1 MSRWLSKATAKA
13 TARVRTLARPAVA
26 FVGGADVDRAVAGF
40 EVWAREHAGCVCE
53 IGLSGSLV
61 HTCVV
66 PDEVV
71 QAASGDE
78 DALLDY
84 ARLQFEHYF
93 GLSGS
98 AWVLSASRDARA
110 ALVCALSAD
119 LLQRLRDVA
128 ASHHVS
134 VRRVSPWWVRGVQAA
149 LREALQGA
157 GEPRAV
163 AAVEPGRTTL
173 VVAQGGR
180 IARVVGEASSAPAD
194 WRARLQDSA
203 AAASL
208 WSIQLGSEPSEQQ
221 AQTVRGLV
229 QAELV
234 CQRIEEAA

>member
-1 MSRWLSKATAKA
+1 MSRWLSKA
-13 TARVRTLARPAVA
+13 TARVRTLARPAVV
-26 FVGGADVDRAVAGF
+26 FVGGADAAEAVSNF
-40 EVWAREHAGCVCE
+40 EAWAREHAGSTCE
-53 IGLSGSLV
+53 IALGGAWV
-61 HTCVV
+61 HTCVL
-66 PDEVV
+66 PAEVID
-71 QAASGDE
+71 AAGGDE

-98 AWVLSASRDARA
+98 AWTLSASRDARA
-110 ALVCALSAD
+110 ALVCAVSAELLSS
-119 LLQRLRDVA
+119 LRA
-128 ASHHVS
+128 AAAAQQVS
-134 VRRVSPWWVRGVQAA
+134 VRRVAPWWVRGAQVA

-157 GEPRAV
+157 CEPRAV

-208 WSIQLGSEPSEQQ
+208 WSFRLGSDASEQQ
-221 AQTVRGLV
+221 AQAVRGQV
-229 QAELV
+229 PAELV
-234 CQRIEEAA
+234 FQRIDEVAA